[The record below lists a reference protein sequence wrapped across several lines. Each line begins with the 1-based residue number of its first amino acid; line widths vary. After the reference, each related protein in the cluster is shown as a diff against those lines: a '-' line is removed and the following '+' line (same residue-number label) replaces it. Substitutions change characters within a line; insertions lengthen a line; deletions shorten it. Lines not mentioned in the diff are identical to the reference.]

1 MKKLLIITL
10 LLSASLT
17 TFSQSNYTKS
27 SVFIGLGPSIPI
39 GDFGIKNA
47 NDEKAGLAA
56 VGFQLDL
63 GYQYKFSKYV
73 GAIAMLKGRIHGL
86 AKEALNYSLPTGSG
100 GSLSVD
106 ATTWKT
112 GAVLAGLTQYIPL
125 IKNDLFTIEFR
136 EAAGLQITASPEVDA
151 KFNIPGVESVN
162 ANQPSES
169 ATSFAYVLGLGFHY
183 QLNSH
188 LGLKIYGDFNNS
200 NVKFEDI
207 SVLIGSSTP
216 VVRPNTQ
223 KTGTIDVG
231 VGLTIGL

>member
-17 TFSQSNYTKS
+17 TFSQSTYTKS
-27 SVFIGLGPSIPI
+27 SAFIGLGPSIPI
-39 GDFGIKNA
+39 GDFGSKSA
-47 NDEKAGLAA
+47 TDEKAGLAA

-63 GYQYKFSKYV
+63 GYQYRFSKYV
-73 GAIAMLKGRIHGL
+73 GAIAMLKGRINGL
-86 AKEALNYSLPTGSG
+86 AKETLNYSLPTGSG

-125 IKNDLFTIEFR
+125 TKSELFTLEFR
-136 EAAGLQITASPEVDA
+136 EAAGVQITASPEVDVQY
-151 KFNIPGVESVN
+151 NIAGSQTPNSR
-162 ANQPSES
+162 QPSES
-169 ATSFAYVLGLGFHY
+169 ATSFAYVLGLGFQY

-200 NVKFEDI
+200 NVRFEDVTI
-207 SVLIGSSTP
+207 NIGDSTP
-216 VVRPNTQ
+216 LVAPNKQ
-223 KTGTIDVG
+223 KTGTIDLG